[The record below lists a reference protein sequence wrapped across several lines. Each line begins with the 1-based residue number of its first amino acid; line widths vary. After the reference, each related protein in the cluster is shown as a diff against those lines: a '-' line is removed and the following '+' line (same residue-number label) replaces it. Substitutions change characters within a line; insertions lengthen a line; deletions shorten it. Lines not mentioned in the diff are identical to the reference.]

1 MRCFLT
7 SLIVFMIVNLPNL
20 SWSQLELKRSDI
32 FTKNN
37 EIRLEPLKLEEAFP
51 FFLSERSP
59 GKYRVTWT
67 LAPEH
72 YLYRHA
78 FNFTL
83 LQTEK
88 SEEQP
93 IDSVLPEG
101 LQKTDQFFGQIE
113 AYYDKLSVDLS
124 LRTVPS
130 PEAYIIIQYQGCA
143 EWGFCYPPQRTPLK
157 LFP

>member
-1 MRCFLT
+1 
-7 SLIVFMIVNLPNL
+7 MIVNLPNL

-51 FFLSERSP
+51 FFVSELSP

-67 LAPEH
+67 LAPDH

-83 LQTEK
+83 RQTER
-88 SEEQP
+88 SEGQP

-113 AYYDKLSVDLS
+113 AYYDKVSVDLD
-124 LRTVPS
+124 LRTVPGPDAS
-130 PEAYIIIQYQGCA
+130 IIIQYQGCA
-143 EWGFCYPPQRTPLK
+143 DWGFCYPPKRTPFK